1 MMPAARALPARA
13 RNKWRRLLVH
23 HAGQRRFDLSARVPY
38 ISFTFDDYPRSALL
52 EGGRILE
59 RHGVHGTYFISLRL
73 AGGDSPS
80 GMVATRED
88 VVATLQA
95 GHEVGCHTYAHLDGC
110 NSSVAAF
117 QTSIADN
124 REAFRRLAPATP
136 LSVFAYPLDG
146 PVLDIKRAVGRHFV
160 CCRGGGQT
168 FNAGAIDLNLLNA
181 YFLDW
186 RNQDD
191 MAAVQAVIDQNA
203 AARGWLIFATHDV
216 ADSPS
221 RFGVSPRFFEQVV
234 AAAVQSGARV
244 VPMMAACRELNIPNH
259 L

>member
-1 MMPAARALPARA
+1 MS
-13 RNKWRRLLVH
+13 WRRSTP
-23 HAGQRRFDLSARVPY
+23 AM
-38 ISFTFDDYPRSALL
+38 RSAV
-52 EGGRILE
+52 I
-59 RHGVHGTYFISLRL
+59 H
-73 AGGDSPS
+73 
-80 GMVATRED
+80 
-88 VVATLQA
+88 
-95 GHEVGCHTYAHLDGC
+95 
-110 NSSVAAF
+110 VAAF
-117 QTSIADN
+117 ETSIADN

-168 FNAGAIDLNLLNA
+168 FNSGAIDLNLLKA

-203 AARGWLIFATHDV
+203 AERGWLVFATHDV

-221 RFGVSPRFFEQVV
+221 RYGVSPGFFDQVV
-234 AAAVQSGARV
+234 AAAVRSGARV
-244 VPMMAACRELNIPNH
+244 VPMMTACRELKIAN
-259 L
+259 

>member
-1 MMPAARALPARA
+1 MMPAVARDLPSRA

-23 HAGQRRFDLSARVPY
+23 HAGQRRFDLSTRVPY

-59 RHGVHGTYFISLRL
+59 AHGVRGTYFISLNL

-80 GMVATRED
+80 GTVATPDD
-88 VVATLQA
+88 VVATLEA

-117 QTSIADN
+117 ETSIADN
-124 REAFRRLAPATP
+124 REAFRRLVPQTP

-146 PVLDIKRAVGRHFV
+146 PVLDIKRAFGRHFV

-191 MAAVQAVIDQNA
+191 LAAVQAVIDQNA
-203 AARGWLIFATHDV
+203 AERGWLIFATHDV

-221 RFGVSPRFFEQVV
+221 RYGVSRRFFNQVV

-244 VPMMAACRELNIPNH
+244 VPMMTACRELNISN
-259 L
+259 